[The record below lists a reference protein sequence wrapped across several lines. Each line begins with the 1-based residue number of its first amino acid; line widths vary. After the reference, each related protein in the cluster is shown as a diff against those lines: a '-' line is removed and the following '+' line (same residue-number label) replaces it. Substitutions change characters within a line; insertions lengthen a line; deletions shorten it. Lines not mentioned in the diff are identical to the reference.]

1 MRIQEVEKAV
11 GITKKNIR
19 FYESQGLLH
28 PERESENGYRS
39 YSAQDVTVLQRIKLL
54 RKLGIPIEEI
64 RKLQAG
70 DLTLSDCMDRHLIC
84 LNRDAE
90 NIRQIQAI
98 CAELSASRQS
108 LEELDIAACEE
119 KMQELEKGG
128 VQFMS
133 MKNDKRKKMIAPIV
147 VSILFVGLFAWL
159 FFFLL
164 WANTQEALPLPFLI
178 VLLLIPAAMIVAVLI
193 AVVQR
198 IREIKKG
205 EEDEASKY

>member
-19 FYESQGLLH
+19 FYEAQGLLH

-39 YSAQDVTVLQRIKLL
+39 YSAQDVVVLQRIKLL

-64 RKLQAG
+64 RQLQAG
-70 DLTLSDCMDRHLIC
+70 NLTLSDCMDRHLIY
-84 LNRDAE
+84 LNREAE
-90 NIRQIQAI
+90 NIRQIYAI

-108 LEELDIAACEE
+108 LEELDIATCEE

-133 MKNDKRKKMIAPIV
+133 VKNDKRKKMIAPIV
-147 VSILFVGLFAWL
+147 VSILFVVLFAGLFWL
-159 FFFLL
+159 FL
-164 WANTQEALPLPFLI
+164 WANSQEALPLPLLVFL
-178 VLLLIPAAMIVAVLI
+178 LFIPAAMIVAVLI

-198 IREIKKG
+198 IREIQKG

>member
-108 LEELDIAACEE
+108 LEKLDIAACEE

-133 MKNDKRKKMIAPIV
+133 MKNDKRKKMIAPII

>member
-19 FYESQGLLH
+19 FYEAQGLLH

-39 YSAQDVTVLQRIKLL
+39 YSAQDVAVLQRIKLL

-64 RKLQAG
+64 RQLQAG
-70 DLTLSDCMDRHLIC
+70 NLTLSDCMDRHLIY
-84 LNRDAE
+84 LNREAE
-90 NIRQIQAI
+90 NIRQIHAI

-108 LEELDIAACEE
+108 LEELDLAACEE

-147 VSILFVGLFAWL
+147 VSILFVVMFAGLFWL
-159 FFFLL
+159 FL
-164 WANTQEALPLPFLI
+164 WANSQEALPLP
-178 VLLLIPAAMIVAVLI
+178 LLLFLLFIPAGMIVAVLI

-198 IREIKKG
+198 IREIQKG

>member
-108 LEELDIAACEE
+108 LEELDVAACEA